1 MTNPNPLAN
10 TFDLTGK
17 VALVT
22 GSSRGIGEA
31 IARLLAA
38 HGAHVIVSSR
48 KAEPCEAV
56 AASIREAGGKA
67 SVLACHIGEMDQI
80 DATFAAIEQ
89 QFGRLDILV
98 NNAATNPYFG
108 HITDTDL
115 SAFQK
120 TVDVNIRGY
129 FFMCARGAKVMA
141 QQGGGSIINIA
152 SVNGVIPGMA
162 QGIYSITKAAVIS
175 MTHAFAKE
183 CATQKVRVNAILP
196 GFTDT
201 KFAAALTSNDM
212 IMKTVLAHVPMDR
225 VAEPSEMA
233 GAVLYLASDA
243 ASYTTGTCLN
253 VDGGYLLA

>member
-1 MTNPNPLAN
+1 MSNALNLKNP
-10 TFDLTGK
+10 FDLTGK

-38 HGAHVIVSSR
+38 QGAHVIISSR

-56 AASIREAGGKA
+56 AASIREVGGKA
-67 SVLACHIGEMDQI
+67 SVLACHIGEVEQI
-80 DATFAAIEQ
+80 EATFAAIEKE
-89 QFGRLDILV
+89 FGRLDILV

-129 FFMCARGAKVMA
+129 FFMCSRGAKLMA
-141 QQGGGSIINIA
+141 KQGGGSIINIA
-152 SVNGVIPGMA
+152 SVNA

-196 GFTDT
+196 GATDT
-201 KFAAALTSNDM
+201 KFASALTTNEM
-212 IMKTVLAHVPMDR
+212 ILKSVLAHVPMNR
-225 VAEPSEMA
+225 VADPSEMA
-233 GAVLYLASDA
+233 GAALYLASDA